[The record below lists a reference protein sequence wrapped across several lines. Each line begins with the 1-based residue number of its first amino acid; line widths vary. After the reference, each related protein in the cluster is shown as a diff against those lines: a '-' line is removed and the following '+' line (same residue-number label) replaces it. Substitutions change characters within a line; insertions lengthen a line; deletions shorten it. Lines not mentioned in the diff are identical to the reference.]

1 MNKPVIT
8 RNQVNWHLTIE
19 LPGPPRGKGR
29 PRFVRA
35 TGHVY
40 TPDETRRYEQAL
52 RDQAL
57 IAMGAEPPV
66 NGPLAVYVEALFP
79 IPASWSLR
87 QHDRALAGAILPTGR
102 PDVDNLLKILDAL
115 NGVVW
120 FDDKQIVTATIKKR
134 YSNNPTLVVKIFKEA
149 LDGRL
154 FDTEDNLCQQDHTA
168 TQGQKRPE
176 HTELGRQCGRA
187 A

>member
-1 MNKPVIT
+1 MNA
-8 RNQVNWHLTIE
+8 VNAPDEVTIE
-19 LPGPPRGKGR
+19 LPGPPQGKGR

-35 TGHVY
+35 TGHAY
-40 TPDETRRYEQAL
+40 TPQGKRMYENDLRKQAYATRGQRKP
-52 RDQAL
+52 
-57 IAMGAEPPV
+57 IIGPV
-66 NGPLAVYVEALFP
+66 AIFVEAWFP
-79 IPASWSLR
+79 IPASWSMR

-134 YSNNPTLVVKIFKEA
+134 YSNNPALVVKVTPVIA
-149 LDGRL
+149 HGRL
-154 FDTEDNLCQQDHTA
+154 FDAGE
-168 TQGQKRPE
+168 PE
-176 HTELGRQCGRA
+176 A

>member
-1 MNKPVIT
+1 MNAANALNEI
-8 RNQVNWHLTIE
+8 TIE
-19 LPGPPRGKGR
+19 LQGPPQGKGR

-40 TPDETRRYEQAL
+40 TPTETRMYENDL
-52 RDQAL
+52 RKQGFAT
-57 IAMGAEPPV
+57 MGQKKPIIGPV
-66 NGPLAVYVEALFP
+66 AVFVEALFP
-79 IPASWSLR
+79 IPASWSMR

-134 YSNNPTLVVKIFKEA
+134 YSNNPALVVKVTPVIA
-149 LDGRL
+149 HGRL
-154 FDTEDNLCQQDHTA
+154 FDAGE
-168 TQGQKRPE
+168 PE
-176 HTELGRQCGRA
+176 A

>member
-1 MNKPVIT
+1 MSW
-8 RNQVNWHLTIE
+8 QHTIE
-19 LPGPPRGKGR
+19 LAGPPRGKGR

-57 IAMGAEPPV
+57 VEMGPEPPLD
-66 NGPLAVYVEALFP
+66 GPIAVYVEALFA
-79 IPASWSLR
+79 IPASWSIR

-134 YSNNPTLVVKIFKEA
+134 YSNTPALVVKVATEA
-149 LDGRL
+149 AHGRL
-154 FDTEDNLCQQDHTA
+154 FDAGE
-168 TQGQKRPE
+168 PE
-176 HTELGRQCGRA
+176 A